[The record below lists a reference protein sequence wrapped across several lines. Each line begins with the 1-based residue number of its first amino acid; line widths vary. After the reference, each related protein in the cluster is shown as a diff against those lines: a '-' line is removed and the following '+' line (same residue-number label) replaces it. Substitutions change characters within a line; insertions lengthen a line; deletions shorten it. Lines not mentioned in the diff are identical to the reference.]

1 LSSFRRGAV
10 FSVYQA
16 NPARPGRE
24 QPKSGRSA
32 LKGVRILVTGL
43 KAFGGV

>member
-1 LSSFRRGAV
+1 LSSFRRETV
-10 FSVYQA
+10 FNVDQV

-32 LKGVRILVTGL
+32 LKGVRVR
-43 KAFGGV
+43 V